1 MEKSVT
7 DTWKGLER
15 WCITYT
21 DFGISFGILEYL
33 ANSISPFIWTFVKKV
48 GHRTIDVVE
57 GFLRFEGLV
66 TFVSPE
72 Y

>member
-7 DTWKGLER
+7 DTWKGLEH

-33 ANSISPFIWTFVKKV
+33 ANSISPFTWAIVKKV
-48 GHRTIDVVE
+48 GYRISDVSE
-57 GFLRFEGLV
+57 GFLRVEGLV